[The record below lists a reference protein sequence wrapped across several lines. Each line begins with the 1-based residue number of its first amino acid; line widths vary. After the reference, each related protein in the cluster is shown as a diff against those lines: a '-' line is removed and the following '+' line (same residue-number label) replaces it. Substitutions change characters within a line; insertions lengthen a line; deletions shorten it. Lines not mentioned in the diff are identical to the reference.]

1 MTQKEKEL
9 LLKDL
14 CARLPYGVKVKTLL
28 KEPYTLKGLFDTEY
42 GGVMGCLLGKFVPNN
57 VSPKTVNYPL
67 EQFKPYL
74 FPLSSMTEEQKKEY
88 NYWKHVVPVCHY
100 EYGDVVEEIEL
111 YDSPES
117 FEYLI
122 ENHFD
127 YRGLIEKGVAIDATG
142 LNIY

>member
-1 MTQKEKEL
+1 MTQEDKEL

-42 GGVMGCLLGKFVPNN
+42 GGVMGCLLGKFVTNN
-57 VSPKTVNYPL
+57 VSPKTTNYPL

-74 FPLSSMTEEQKKEY
+74 FPLSSMTEEQKDF
-88 NYWKHVVPVCHY
+88 YWNHGIDF
-100 EYGDVVEEIEL
+100 GDAWTEVDWLNAHHI
-111 YDSPES
+111 
-117 FEYLI
+117 
-122 ENHFD
+122 D
-127 YRGLIEKGVAIDATG
+127 YRGLIEKGLALDASG